1 MMQWALLAL
10 GAPFTA
16 FALIGALPWIR
27 RTGKGAAGLSIAAI
41 SLSLISALMLLKS
54 YLQSP
59 EPQTLSFIFAPF
71 STVAP
76 ITFGLLVDGLAVAML
91 VVVTVVAWVVQVYS
105 LGYMSEEPP
114 SSLGRYYAYHSLF
127 VTSMIGLVLS
137 HNLLQTYVFWELV
150 GACSYLLI
158 GFWFYKPEAARA
170 ALKAFWVTR
179 LGDVG
184 FAIGVVLLWAAAGTF
199 TYEGLFAAVEHGT
212 LAGRLL
218 TLGVLGLFVGAMGKS
233 AQFPLHIWLPDAM
246 EGPTPVSAL
255 IHAATMVAAGVFLMI
270 RIHPLLAA
278 TPDVAFWVL
287 QIGAF
292 TAFLAATMALVER
305 DVKRIL
311 AFSTISQLGYMMAA
325 AGAGAHVA
333 AFFHLF
339 THAFF
344 KALLFLAAG
353 SLIHAMHTNDIF
365 RMGRLWKSMRWTGLY
380 FLVGG
385 LALAG
390 VPPTAGFF
398 SKDEILVG
406 VWKTGQP
413 LAIFFLFVTVFLT
426 AFYMFRAFFVVF
438 FGDQEADGHPHESP
452 GVMVGPMGILALL
465 ALVAGFFAHGVEG
478 LLTHTIGVTEA
489 AGETTRVPA
498 SLPWIGSLLGLAGIA
513 LAYLG
518 YQTRSLDTRALYH
531 RFRPIST
538 VLERRYYIDD
548 LFLGL
553 YRYVYNLL
561 SDFLGWFDRYVIDG
575 VVNFLTW
582 GTWQLARAV
591 RTVQSGQVQDTL
603 YAVVLGFLFLAYL
616 AMRF

>member
-1 MMQWALLAL
+1 MMQWALLAI

-16 FALIGALPWIR
+16 FALIGAFPWIR

-41 SLSLISALMLLKS
+41 SLSLVSALFLLTR
-54 YLQSP
+54 YLQHP
-59 EPQTLSFIFAPF
+59 EPQTLSYVFAPF
-71 STVAP
+71 STVSP
-76 ITFGLLVDGLAVAML
+76 ITFGILVDGLAVAML

-105 LGYMSEEPP
+105 LGYMSEESP

-199 TYEGLFAAVEHGT
+199 TFEGLFSAVEQGT
-212 LAGRLL
+212 LGGQLL

-278 TPDVAFWVL
+278 TPEVAFWVL

-325 AGAGAHVA
+325 VGAGAHVA

-365 RMGRLWKSMRWTGLY
+365 RMGNLWKPMRWTGLY

-385 LALAG
+385 LALSG
-390 VPPTAGFF
+390 IPPTAGFF

-406 VWKTGQP
+406 VWQTGEP
-413 LAIFFLFVTVFLT
+413 LAIFFLFATVFLT

-438 FGDQEADGHPHESP
+438 FGDREAEGHPHESP
-452 GVMVGPMGILALL
+452 GVMVGPMGILAVL
-465 ALVAGFFAHGVEG
+465 ALVAGFFGHGLEG
-478 LLTHTIGVTEA
+478 LLSHSLGVSEA
-489 AGETTRVPA
+489 AGETAHVPG

-518 YQTRSLDTRALYH
+518 YQARTLDTRAVYT
-531 RFRPIST
+531 RFHPVAT
-538 VLERRYYIDD
+538 VLERRYFVDD
-548 LFLGL
+548 LFLAL

-561 SDFLGWFDRYVIDG
+561 SGFLGWFDRYVVDG

-582 GTWQLARAV
+582 GTWQVARAV
-591 RTVQSGQVQDTL
+591 RTVQSGQVQDAL